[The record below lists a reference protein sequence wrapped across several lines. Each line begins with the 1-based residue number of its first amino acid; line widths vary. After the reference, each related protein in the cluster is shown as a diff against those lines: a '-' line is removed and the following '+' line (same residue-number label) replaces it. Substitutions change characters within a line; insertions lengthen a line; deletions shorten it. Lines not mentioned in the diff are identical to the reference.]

1 MHPSTF
7 ESEPLL
13 QDRADFASASCF
25 QGQEPRPND
34 SSCDALTEPGHVEGR
49 ELDLRAVIC

>member
-13 QDRADFASASCF
+13 QDRADFASASRF

-34 SSCDALTEPGHVEGR
+34 AFCDALTEPGHVDSR
-49 ELDLRAVIC
+49 EVDLRAVIC